1 MSWNVREKWIY
12 IDFDKQ
18 ERWFNQLQND
28 NLADKKLIKYGH
40 HRRRIAGQ
48 AQRPTC
54 VSIFGPFLEGV
65 YGQHVHKPMATGW
78 EIWSSGCLR
87 NGATSQL
94 MVGRLGALMS
104 IAHYSPVSSNV
115 AGLGRWS
122 ASCWWL
128 VCLNMFKSNPC
139 HWNLRWW
146 AGKCKVFIAPRKSCC
161 FLLVV

>member
-1 MSWNVREKWIY
+1 MATIGDALRGKRNVLHVYPSLVHSSRVYRPLHHFSCWTGHWNK
-12 IDFDKQ
+12 
-18 ERWFNQLQND
+18 
-28 NLADKKLIKYGH
+28 
-40 HRRRIAGQ
+40 
-48 AQRPTC
+48 
-54 VSIFGPFLEGV
+54 